1 MMRRWPA
8 LLALAAALP
17 ALAQE
22 ARQAPAAEAAPEAAP
37 EPKPAAPKPAAPK
50 PVAPPA
56 PGAPAKPALPAPGA
70 SNKPALPAPG
80 ASNKPALPAPGASNK
95 PALPAPGKGPT
106 PNAERQ
112 VAIGAIN
119 KRTGETRTYTGHP
132 GQGFDFG
139 SLHVTV
145 RACEQ
150 TPPWEQKL
158 TGAFLLIDERLANG
172 TKKRVYSG
180 WMFAESPSLHPLE
193 HPRYDIW
200 VKSCTMRWPETGPDT
215 VVAGKGDSGSASK
228 RSSAKKSP
236 ETPKAEPN

>member
-1 MMRRWPA
+1 MLRRWPA
-8 LLALAAALP
+8 LLALAVAAP
-17 ALAQE
+17 AFAQDAPE
-22 ARQAPAAEAAPEAAP
+22 APAAEAAPEAAP
-37 EPKPAAPKPAAPK
+37 APKAAEPKPAAPKPATPK
-50 PVAPPA
+50 PAAPA
-56 PGAPAKPALPAPGA
+56 TPGASAKPALPAPGA
-70 SNKPALPAPG
+70 PVKPGLP
-80 ASNKPALPAPGASNK
+80 S
-95 PALPAPGKGPT
+95 PGKGPT

-145 RACEQ
+145 RSCEQ

-172 TKKRVYSG
+172 GTKRVYSG

-215 VVAGKGDSGSASK
+215 VVAGKGDGGSAAK

>member
-1 MMRRWPA
+1 MLRRWPA
-8 LLALAAALP
+8 LLAFAVALP

-22 ARQAPAAEAAPEAAP
+22 APEAPAAEAAPEAAP
-37 EPKPAAPKPAAPK
+37 KPAEPKAPAPKAAAPKPAT
-50 PVAPPA
+50 
-56 PGAPAKPALPAPGA
+56 PGTPAKPALP
-70 SNKPALPAPG
+70 S
-80 ASNKPALPAPGASNK
+80 
-95 PALPAPGKGPT
+95 PGKGPT

-119 KRTGETRTYTGHP
+119 KRTGETRTFVGHP

-139 SLHVTV
+139 SLRVTV
-145 RACEQ
+145 RTCEQ

-172 TKKRVYSG
+172 SRKRVYSG

-200 VKSCTMRWPETGPDT
+200 VKSCAMRWPETGPDT
-215 VVAGKGDSGSASK
+215 VVAGKGDSGPSK